1 MIAALSAA
9 NKKYR
14 RAHMNRWALS
24 IAGCCFIAG
33 CGQSGA
39 PQATSAAAPL
49 VSGLDTQYVDE
60 SVRVQDDIYQ
70 HINGKWLASFEIP
83 ADKGSYDQFSKI
95 YDDVQKQL
103 RDVVDGVQKS
113 PDASDPD
120 QQKIADLYASFMDES
135 SLEPLGLKPLTP
147 EFARIDALKDR
158 SEIASL
164 IAHLNVIGVT
174 APYTPQV
181 HQDAKDAT
189 RYVFDLGQDG
199 LGMPDRDYY
208 LLDDAQLKQTR
219 SSYGEHIQKMLT
231 LAGEKNAAQQAH
243 DIMALE
249 TALAKIQWTKVENRD
264 PIKTYNKVEFS
275 KLATLA
281 PGYNWK
287 AYLADSG
294 VQGKIDDLVISQ
306 PSYITAFNRLLG
318 QTPLPVWKAYFHWH
332 VLSSFAPYLSKNF
345 VDEDFNF
352 NKAALRGVKQN
363 EERWKRGVELVD
375 GAIGEGLGKIYVAK
389 YFPPESKARMDA
401 LVKNMLAAYKAD
413 IDKLDWMSPET
424 KQKAHDKLAH
434 FTTKIGY
441 PDKPRDYSKLSFAKD
456 DLVGNVMR
464 ANTFEY
470 QRNVNKLG
478 GPIDRAEWGMTA
490 PTVNAYYN
498 PELNEIVFPAAIL
511 QPPFFNA
518 KADDAVNYGGIGAV
532 IGHEISHGFDDQ
544 GSQYDGSGNLLTPPG
559 WFTQADLDHFKAKTQ
574 SLVSEYSG
582 YSPVPGYPINGEL
595 TLGENIADNSGLAV
609 AYKAYQIS
617 LEGKPAPLLDGL
629 TGDQRFYLGFSQIWR
644 GKTRDSQAIM
654 WIKSDP
660 HSPDRSRGTV
670 TVMNQEP
677 FYAAFGVKEGDKMFL
692 PPEKRVSI
700 W

>member
-1 MIAALSAA
+1 
-9 NKKYR
+9 
-14 RAHMNRWALS
+14 MNRWLWS
-24 IAGCCFIAG
+24 IAGFCFIGG
-33 CGQSGA
+33 CSQSGA
-39 PQATSAAAPL
+39 PQATTTAQPL
-49 VSGLDTQYVDE
+49 VSGLDLQYVDD

-103 RDVVDGVQKS
+103 RDVVEGVQKS
-113 PDASDPD
+113 VDASDPD
-120 QQKIADLYASFMDES
+120 QQKIADLYASFMDEAA
-135 SLEPLGLKPLTP
+135 LEPLGLTPLAP
-147 EFARIDALKDR
+147 EFARIAALKDR
-158 SEIASL
+158 SEIPSL
-164 IAHLNVIGVT
+164 IAHLNAIGVT

-219 SSYGEHIQKMLT
+219 TAYGEHIQKMLT

-243 DIMALE
+243 DILALE
-249 TALAKIQWTKVENRD
+249 TALAKVQWTKVENRD
-264 PIKTYNKVEFS
+264 PVKTYNKVEFT
-275 KLATLA
+275 KLAALA

-287 AYLADSG
+287 AYLVDSG
-294 VQGKIDDLVISQ
+294 VQGKIDYLVISQ
-306 PSYITAFNRLLG
+306 PTYITAFNRLLA
-318 QTPLPVWKAYFHWH
+318 QTPLPIWKSYFHWH
-332 VLSSFAPYLSKNF
+332 VLSSYARYLSKNF
-345 VDEDFNF
+345 VDEDFRF
-352 NKAALRGVKQN
+352 TGTAMRGVKQN

-424 KQKAHDKLAH
+424 KQKAQDKLAH

-441 PDKPRDYSKLSFAKD
+441 PDKPRDYSKLSFAKG
-456 DLVGNVMR
+456 DLVGNVTR
-464 ANTFEY
+464 ANEFEY

-544 GSQYDGSGNLLTPPG
+544 GSQYDGNGNLLTPPG

-574 SLVSEYSG
+574 SLVSEYSA

-595 TLGENIADNSGLAV
+595 TLGENIADNSGLAI
-609 AYKAYQIS
+609 AYKAYQIA
-617 LEGKPAPLLDGL
+617 LGGKAAPVLDGL
-629 TGDQRFYLGFSQIWR
+629 SGDQRFYLGFSQVWR
-644 GKTRDSQAIM
+644 GKTRDSEAIM
-654 WIKSDP
+654 RIKADP
-660 HSPDRSRGTV
+660 HSPDRFRGTV
-670 TVMNQEP
+670 TVMNQDP
-677 FYAAFGVKEGDKMFL
+677 FYTAFGLKEGDKMYL

>member
-1 MIAALSAA
+1 
-9 NKKYR
+9 
-14 RAHMNRWALS
+14 MNRWLWS
-24 IAGCCFIAG
+24 VAGISFIAG
-33 CGQSGA
+33 CSQSGA
-39 PQATSAAAPL
+39 PQGTAATAPL
-49 VSGLDTQYVDE
+49 TSGLDTQYIDE
-60 SVRVQDDIYQ
+60 GVRAQDDIYQ
-70 HINGKWLASFEIP
+70 HMNGKWLASFEIP
-83 ADKGSYDQFSKI
+83 ADKSNYDQFSKI

-103 RDVVDGVQKS
+103 RDVVEGVQKS
-113 PDASDPD
+113 VDASDPD
-120 QQKIADLYASFMDES
+120 QQKIADIYTSFMDEAA
-135 SLEPLGLKPLTP
+135 LEPLGLKPLAP

-158 SEIASL
+158 SEIPSL
-164 IAHLNVIGVT
+164 IAHLNRIGVA

-189 RYVFDLGQDG
+189 RYVFDLGQSG

-219 SSYGEHIQKMLT
+219 ASYGEHIQKMLT

-243 DIMALE
+243 DILALE
-249 TALAKIQWTKVENRD
+249 TALAKVQWTKVENRD
-264 PIKTYNKVEFS
+264 PVKTYNKVEFT

-294 VQGKIDDLVISQ
+294 VEGKIDYLVISQ
-306 PSYITAFNRLLG
+306 PTYISGFNHLLA
-318 QTPLPVWKAYFHWH
+318 QTPLPTWKAYFHWR
-332 VLSSFAPYLSKNF
+332 VLSAYAPYLSKSF

-352 NKAALRGVKQN
+352 SGTVLRGAKEN
-363 EERWKRGVELVD
+363 ELRWKRGIELVD

-401 LVKNMLAAYKAD
+401 LVRNMLAAYKAD

-424 KQKAHDKLAH
+424 KQKAQDKLAH

-441 PDKPRDYSKLSFAKD
+441 PDKPRDYSKLSFSKD
-456 DLVGNVMR
+456 DLVGNVTR

-511 QPPFFNA
+511 QPPFFNGN
-518 KADDAVNYGGIGAV
+518 ADDAVNYGGIGAV

-544 GSQYDGSGNLLTPPG
+544 GSQYDGNGNLLTPPG

-574 SLVSEYSG
+574 SLVSQYSA
-582 YSPVPGYPINGEL
+582 YSPVTGYPINGEL
-595 TLGENIADNSGLAV
+595 TLGENIADNSGLAI

-617 LEGKPAPLLDGL
+617 LGGKAAPVLDGL
-629 TGDQRFYLGFSQIWR
+629 TGDQRFYLGFSQVWR
-644 GKTRDSQAIM
+644 GKTRDSQAIV

-660 HSPDRSRGTV
+660 HSPDRFRGTV
-670 TVMNQEP
+670 TVMNQDP
-677 FYAAFGVKEGDKMFL
+677 FYAAFGVKQGDQMFL
-692 PPEKRVSI
+692 PPDKRVSI